1 MKTPFSLNSRYA
13 SVYKKDSKNNY
24 YVSPEIARKSER
36 TCKHDFL
43 VLLAFSH
50 KHILKYFSTTALL
63 DVVLAINP

>member
-1 MKTPFSLNSRYA
+1 MG
-13 SVYKKDSKNNY
+13 KNNY